1 MGEGN
6 PLSYPPP
13 ILGFGWGRIIRH
25 WEKVYQILT
34 TFRSNHFGNWIP
46 ILITLSCK
54 NIWNRSILRSR
65 KFVCFWF
72 WHIEMTV
79 RNWMEII
86 LFQIRFIQIWTESLS
101 TSTSLH
107 TRVIHGASMLILSAL
122 AQIYFTC
129 FFAFLMSWRISGH
142 LFQFLLNTENPNI
155 LIKSICIK
163 FLNYLLN
170 WQGLQKNQTDHVAI
184 QVLQRNSSFTLGGKD
199 EHYFCR
205 VTSKILTVT

>member
-6 PLSYPPP
+6 SLSYPPP

-54 NIWNRSILRSR
+54 NIWNRSILRSQ

-129 FFAFLMSWRISGH
+129 FFCVLDELA
-142 LFQFLLNTENPNI
+142 
-155 LIKSICIK
+155 
-163 FLNYLLN
+163 YL
-170 WQGLQKNQTDHVAI
+170 G
-184 QVLQRNSSFTLGGKD
+184 SSFPVFI
-199 EHYFCR
+199 EHWK
-205 VTSKILTVT
+205 SKYTHKKHMYQIFKLPSELTGLTEKSNRSCSNPSSAA